1 MSTIKQKV
9 RQVRQRSYLG
19 KDFDSFREELANY
32 AKSYYSEQIKDISET
47 SVAGMFIDMAA
58 YVGDVMSYYLDY
70 QFNELDINTATDP
83 NNVEKLIAR
92 SGVKVGGASPAAV
105 NIDFY
110 LIVPANSAGTDPNI
124 VYLPKILAGSRFLS
138 NSGITFE
145 LLEDVDFAETNSQGK
160 LIAQSTIYSQDAAG
174 NITKFAVKRSLP
186 TISASI
192 VTETFTIDD
201 NFIPFRKITLTNK
214 NVTEI
219 ISVSDIDGNIFY
231 EVDSLTHDVVYKKQP
246 NNTSDSNVVEDT
258 LVLVPA
264 PRRFIAKNSRVSGLT
279 TLTFGSGN
287 ADSLDDDIIP
297 DPSEVA
303 LPLYGSKNTFSKV
316 SLDPNTLLQ
325 TRSLG
330 ISPVNTTLTVSYRC
344 GGGLNNNVP
353 ANSIKTISKLNV
365 YFSPAA
371 NPSIAATV
379 RSTFEVNNLLPA
391 TGGEDQLSLN
401 DLRTIAQSYANA
413 QNRIVTK
420 QDALARIYTM
430 PSNFG
435 RVFRVGFRPNPV
447 NPLSTLTYI
456 VSRNENG
463 QLVLSSDTLKIN
475 LSKYL
480 NEFRLI
486 ADALDIV
493 DASIVN
499 IRVNYTIGL
508 IQGAVKNTTLQ
519 SINQKLKDYFN
530 INNFQIDQPIVL
542 TDINNIIIN
551 EAGVLSLIDLTVS
564 NVGGSVNGI
573 LYSDVIFNVP
583 QNTKNGLIIPPPG
596 GIFEVRYPTTDIIG
610 NVR

>member
-9 RQVRQRSYLG
+9 KQVRQRSYLG
-19 KDFDSFREELANY
+19 KDFDSFRDELTNY
-32 AKSYYSEQIKDISET
+32 AKSYYSEQIKDVSEA

-70 QFNELDINTATDP
+70 QFNELDINTATDV
-83 NNVEKLIAR
+83 NNIERLISQ
-92 SGVKVGGASPAAV
+92 SGVKIGGASPATV
-105 NIDFY
+105 SVDLY
-110 LIVPANSAGTDPNI
+110 LIAPANSTKTGPDTS
-124 VYLPKILAGSRFLS
+124 YLPKFLPGTRFLS
-138 NSGITFE
+138 NSGVTFE
-145 LLEDVDFAETNSQGK
+145 LLEEVDFAEADSLGVLK
-160 LIAQSTIYSQDAAG
+160 AQSSIYSQDSAG
-174 NITKFAVKRSLP
+174 SITKYAVKRSLLA
-186 TISASI
+186 SSDSI
-192 VTETFTIDD
+192 VTETFTVDS
-201 NFIPFRKITLTNK
+201 NFIPFRKITLTNQ

-219 ISVSDIDGNIFY
+219 ISVVDIDGNEYY

-258 LVLVPA
+258 LIILPA
-264 PRRFIAKNSRVSGLT
+264 PRRFTSQGSRLTGKT

-303 LPLYGSKNTFSKV
+303 LPLYGAKNTFSKV
-316 SLDPNTLLQ
+316 SIDPNTLLQ

-330 ISPVNTTLTVSYRC
+330 ISPTNTTLNVTYRC
-344 GGGLNNNVP
+344 GGGLNNNVS
-353 ANSIKTISKLNV
+353 AGSIKTISRVNV
-365 YFSPAA
+365 VFSPAA
-371 NPSIAATV
+371 NPQIAATV
-379 RSTFEVNNLLPA
+379 RASFEVNNPNSA
-391 TGGEDQLSLN
+391 TGGEDPLSI
-401 DLRTIAQSYANA
+401 DELRAIAQTYSNS

-435 RVFRVGFRPNPV
+435 RVFRAGFRPNPV

-456 VSRNENG
+456 VSRNSNG

-493 DASIVN
+493 DASIIN
-499 IRVNYTIGL
+499 IQINYTVSL
-508 IQGAVKNTTLQ
+508 VQGAVKNTTLQ
-519 SINQKLKDYFN
+519 SINQKLKSYFN
-530 INNFQIDQPIVL
+530 VNNYQIDQPVVL
-542 TDINNIIIN
+542 TDVNNIIIN
-551 EAGVLSLIDLTVS
+551 EFGVLSLIDLTIN
-564 NVGGSVNGI
+564 NVGGTLNGI
-573 LYSDVIFNVP
+573 AYSDVIFNVP
-583 QNTKNGLIIPPPG
+583 QNTKSGLIIPPPG
-596 GIFEVRYPTTDIIG
+596 GIFEVRYPDIDIIG